1 MPSAL
6 CSRPAALCSLL
17 SALPFLLFAAA
28 TQTSTKDD
36 DLGTRRVLVR
46 ARRYGNQLVPSREW
60 IPPIYLGDEQ
70 RNEAGRRQVQADAG
84 KLDQRPRDPGG
95 GGQQRRRSRRRVRQ
109 RRGAYVL
116 PEGGVGERRLEG
128 YGGRRF
134 FGHNRTQALRPLK
147 HCRAGRGEVIRTL
160 DAPCPP
166 WHCQWRLPGWRHF
179 HGPGD
184 LVALDLAAELV

>member
-70 RNEAGRRQVQADAG
+70 RNEAGRRPVQAHAG

-95 GGQQRRRSRRRVRQ
+95 GGQQRRGTRRCLRQ
-109 RRGAYVL
+109 RGGAHVL
-116 PEGGVGERRLEG
+116 PQGGVGKRRLEG
-128 YGGRRF
+128 RRGRRV
-134 FGHNRTQALRPLK
+134 FGY
-147 HCRAGRGEVIRTL
+147 GRKWKVESRK
-160 DAPCPP
+160 
-166 WHCQWRLPGWRHF
+166 
-179 HGPGD
+179 
-184 LVALDLAAELV
+184 